1 MSKRAD
7 DIERWERLVA
17 EHPDDPRYLLKLGD
31 LLQAAGQLPEAI
43 ALYERVAGIYLR
55 QAFDLRVVAIWSTIL
70 KLDPRRTALRLHL
83 ARGYVQ
89 LDMRD
94 EAAVELRR
102 AVAEYEKRKDPV
114 GARLARAELA
124 KLLSPN

>member
-1 MSKRAD
+1 MVKRAD

-31 LLQAAGQLPEAI
+31 LLQEAGRLAEAI
-43 ALYERVAGIYLR
+43 DRYERVASLYLR
-55 QAFDLRVVAIWSTIL
+55 QGFDLRVVAIWSTIL
-70 KLDPRRTALRLHL
+70 KLDPSRTALRLHL

-94 EAAVELRR
+94 EAVIELRK
-102 AVAEYEKRKDPV
+102 AVAEYERRKDPM

-124 KLLSPN
+124 KLAAPN